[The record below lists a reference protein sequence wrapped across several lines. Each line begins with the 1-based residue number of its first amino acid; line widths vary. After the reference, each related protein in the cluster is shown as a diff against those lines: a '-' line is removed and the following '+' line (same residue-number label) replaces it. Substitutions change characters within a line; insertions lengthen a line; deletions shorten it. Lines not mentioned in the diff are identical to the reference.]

1 MRKGFFKNHVENEE
15 GKLVPDLFLF
25 FKKVLYKTKASAQHI
40 TFNIFWYTLTWTNNK
55 NKLSNRS
62 RDMLDLDFL
71 WKSLG
76 LASPQYFS
84 VCFFKKSTSHVIT
97 DQISLAGFV
106 YFLRC

>member
-40 TFNIFWYTLTWTNNK
+40 AFNIFWYTLTWTNNK

-71 WKSLG
+71 
-76 LASPQYFS
+76 
-84 VCFFKKSTSHVIT
+84 
-97 DQISLAGFV
+97 
-106 YFLRC
+106 

>member
-1 MRKGFFKNHVENEE
+1 MRKSFFKNRVENEE

-40 TFNIFWYTLTWTNNK
+40 NLLSILIYFLNIFNITWTNNK

-71 WKSLG
+71 
-76 LASPQYFS
+76 
-84 VCFFKKSTSHVIT
+84 
-97 DQISLAGFV
+97 
-106 YFLRC
+106 